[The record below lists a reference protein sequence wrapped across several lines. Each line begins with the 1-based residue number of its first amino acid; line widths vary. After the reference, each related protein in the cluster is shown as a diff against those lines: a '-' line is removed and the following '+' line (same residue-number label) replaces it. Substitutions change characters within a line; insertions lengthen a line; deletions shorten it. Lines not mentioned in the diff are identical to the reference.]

1 MDLKNPYK
9 KNWNFD
15 DFTDEEMGSVL
26 LSVQKRFFELSG
38 LKLLNMNHP
47 DVKRYV
53 NASQKSK
60 GFGGAN

>member
-38 LKLLNMNHP
+38 LKLLYIY
-47 DVKRYV
+47 KLTLEY
-53 NASQKSK
+53 
-60 GFGGAN
+60 

>member
-1 MDLKNPYK
+1 MDF

-15 DFTDEEMGSVL
+15 DFTDEEMRLVL
-26 LSVQKRFFELSG
+26 LSIQKRLFELER
-38 LKLLNMNHP
+38 HP
-47 DVKRYV
+47 DVQRYI